1 MLKKENEKEREREE
15 EEFPF
20 LKNKELI
27 QQNHVFQNIP
37 SKIPQNFKMSWTMSS
52 FLLAM
57 LAAKLFKI
65 VKVKKQ
71 AYNFCELGIKSF
83 SS

>member
-1 MLKKENEKEREREE
+1 
-15 EEFPF
+15 
-20 LKNKELI
+20 
-27 QQNHVFQNIP
+27 
-37 SKIPQNFKMSWTMSS
+37 MSS

-57 LAAKLFKI
+57 LAAKLSKI